1 MKALGLVF
9 SEDDEDVVM
18 KALRTLQKSSSV
30 KIYPDSPGL
39 PGEPCTREELDQLLA
54 EALEGPFYTREEA
67 KAYLEL

>member
-30 KIYPDSPGL
+30 KIYPDSP
-39 PGEPCTREELDQLLA
+39 
-54 EALEGPFYTREEA
+54 
-67 KAYLEL
+67 AYLENPARGKNWINFSQKPLKGLFTPVKRPKLT